1 MKAKIAIAIIF
12 LFLISC
18 SNSKNEKLIKNC
30 SDVLFFK
37 SLLFIGEPLQNT
49 IKYYRTTREL
59 QNSNYKELSAK
70 YPSYKNTFEECEK
83 KLKNSPISFK
93 LEYENVDKY
102 FNSERNSWIRK
113 YWQEYSKKNLKPDIP
128 KDIMQGII
136 TLKQFEFLK

>member
-1 MKAKIAIAIIF
+1 M
-12 LFLISC
+12 
-18 SNSKNEKLIKNC
+18 
-30 SDVLFFK
+30 
-37 SLLFIGEPLQNT
+37 QNT

-83 KLKNSPISFK
+83 KLNYSQISFK

-113 YWQEYSKKNLKPDIP
+113 
-128 KDIMQGII
+128 
-136 TLKQFEFLK
+136 

>member
-1 MKAKIAIAIIF
+1 MRYLIIF

-18 SNSKNEKLIKNC
+18 SDSKNEKLIKNC

-37 SLLFIGEPLQNT
+37 SLLFIDEPLQNT

-70 YPSYKNTFEECEK
+70 SPSYKNAFEECEK
-83 KLKNSPISFK
+83 KFNYSPISFK
-93 LEYENVDKY
+93 LKYENVDKY

-113 YWQEYSKKNLKPDIP
+113 YRQEYSKKKLKPDIP

-136 TLKQFEFLK
+136 QLKQFELLQ